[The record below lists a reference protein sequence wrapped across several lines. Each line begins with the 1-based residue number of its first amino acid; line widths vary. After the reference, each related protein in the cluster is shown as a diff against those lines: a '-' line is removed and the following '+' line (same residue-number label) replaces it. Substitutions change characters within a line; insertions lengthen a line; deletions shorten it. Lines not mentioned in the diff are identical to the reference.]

1 MTSTPF
7 ETTAAPGF
15 EAPTH
20 EPISQPTES
29 PVGGTADATLA
40 ARLGQLV
47 RDVADFPQPGVVFKD
62 ITPVLADGAA
72 FGAVIRA
79 LAAPFHG
86 SVDVVAGIEARGFI
100 LGAATAVALGAG
112 FVPLRKAGKL
122 PGPTLSEAYTLEYGH
137 AALEMHQ
144 GAMHQ
149 AQRVLLVDDVI
160 ATGGTAAAACRLA
173 HASGA
178 TVVALTA
185 LLELS
190 ALQGRHRLG
199 ALPVQALMVV

>member
-1 MTSTPF
+1 MTSQPIPPA
-7 ETTAAPGF
+7 TA
-15 EAPTH
+15 
-20 EPISQPTES
+20 S
-29 PVGGTADATLA
+29 PCSGTADSALA
-40 ARLGQLV
+40 SRLRELI

-62 ITPVLADGAA
+62 ITPVLADGPAL
-72 FGAVIRA
+72 GAVIDA

-122 PGPTLSEAYTLEYGH
+122 PGPTWSEEYTLEYGT

-144 GAMHQ
+144 GAMHH

-173 HASGA
+173 TSAGA

-190 ALQGRHRLG
+190 ALHGRRLLG
-199 ALPVQALMVV
+199 ALPIHALMVT